1 MKIILTNLIDFFL
14 NTTNDTCA
22 VIDFKHVVTALQ
34 EETIPESVLL
44 PYRDV
49 LLQLENLNRL
59 HILIDPGVQNDLTE
73 KQLLSN
79 EDVENIRSEKEMTG
93 SDPAAILV
101 TLDRLWRRK
110 MEWLDELSN
119 ILKLSGMDDL
129 VEKLLQYSQGN
140 KNPR

>member
-1 MKIILTNLIDFFL
+1 M
-14 NTTNDTCA
+14 
-22 VIDFKHVVTALQ
+22 
-34 EETIPESVLL
+34 
-44 PYRDV
+44 
-49 LLQLENLNRL
+49 
-59 HILIDPGVQNDLTE
+59 
-73 KQLLSN
+73 LSN

-110 MEWLDELSN
+110 KEWLDELSN

-140 KNPR
+140 KKPR